1 MIESAARKL
10 SKLFDI
16 ILINFGCTKM
26 NLVMENKKLK
36 LEDFL
41 TREQLENEEE
51 QINIVAIIGA
61 GVMGQGIAQTIASA
75 GIEVII
81 IEKDSAHIETAKKS
95 LSASIDREISRWSL
109 TQSDKKSIMS
119 RLTWTDSINMVKEC
133 EIIIEAVE
141 EDFNLK
147 KEIFEKLDELA
158 KPRAIF
164 VSNTSTLSLTKIAE
178 TTKRPDKIIGM
189 HFLNP
194 VPKVPLVELV
204 KCLHT
209 SNETVEAVK
218 LFAQKIGKTAVEVY
232 EYPGFVT
239 TRAIVP
245 LLNEAMYILLEG
257 VATAKDI
264 DTAMKLGYNF
274 QYGPLEMADQMGL
287 DEVLAWMET
296 LWKTLGEPRYRACPI
311 LRKLVREKK
320 LGKKTGEGF
329 YKYDEQGNII

>member
-1 MIESAARKL
+1 MQNE
-10 SKLFDI
+10 
-16 ILINFGCTKM
+16 
-26 NLVMENKKLK
+26 KLK
-36 LEDFL
+36 LEDL
-41 TREQLENEEE
+41 LKKSKLSGEQER
-51 QINIVAIIGA
+51 INNVAIIGA
-61 GVMGQGIAQTIASA
+61 GVMGQGIAQTIAAS
-75 GIEVII
+75 GMDVIVIERDESHLINAQ
-81 IEKDSAHIETAKKS
+81 EN
-95 LSASIDREISRWSL
+95 LSESMDREIKRWGMTKSEKKAVL
-109 TQSDKKSIMS
+109 GRIKWNVSFNKADK
-119 RLTWTDSINMVKEC
+119 C
-133 EIIIEAVE
+133 ELIIEAVD
-141 EDFNLK
+141 EDFELK
-147 KEIFEKLDELA
+147 KNIFQELDSLA
-158 KPRAIF
+158 MKDTIF

-178 TTKRPDKIIGM
+178 STNRPQKVIGM

-209 SNETVEAVK
+209 SNETVEIVK
-218 LFAQKIGKTAVEVY
+218 EFAARIGKTPVEVY

-274 QYGPLEMADQMGL
+274 SYGPLEMADMMGL

-311 LRKLVREKK
+311 LRKLVRERK

-329 YKYDEQGNII
+329 YKYDDNGKIVL